1 MKQVW
6 ENNVKD
12 LDNWNI
18 YKERMDDFR
27 IWIKRM
33 KFDQGLRYEIRENYI
48 REITGRDPFFL
59 YTIREFEKEV
69 GRE

>member
-1 MKQVW
+1 
-6 ENNVKD
+6 
-12 LDNWNI
+12 
-18 YKERMDDFR
+18 
-27 IWIKRM
+27 M